1 VCGSSRAADAAPA
14 PDYAPFELPDYAPF
28 EVPDYAPFEV
38 PDYAPFELPA
48 FEPWPA
54 LVMLDAREVA
64 RTARELR
71 ARLAEVRTGKVDA
84 LTALQ
89 AAAESVGELAATALS
104 QLNLDEADE
113 LTR

>member
-1 VCGSSRAADAAPA
+1 MAARQPAPCPVCGSSTRAADAAPA
-14 PDYAPFELPDYAPF
+14 PDYAPFE
-28 EVPDYAPFEV
+28 VPA
-38 PDYAPFELPA
+38 YAPFELPA

-71 ARLAEVRTGKVDA
+71 ARLAEVRTGQVDA
-84 LTALQ
+84 ATALA
-89 AAAESVGELAATALS
+89 AAAESVGELAAIALA
-104 QLNLDEADE
+104 QCGLAEADE